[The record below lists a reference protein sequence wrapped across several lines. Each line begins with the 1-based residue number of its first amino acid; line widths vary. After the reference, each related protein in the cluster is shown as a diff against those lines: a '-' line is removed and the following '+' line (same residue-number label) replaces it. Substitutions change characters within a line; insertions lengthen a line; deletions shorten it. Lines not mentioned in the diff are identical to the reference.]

1 MHPGSK
7 IDAKATMG
15 ISGIREEADIS
26 GIQGFIRLKP
36 EDDSVALA
44 NHVILILDLT
54 ASMSSNLKALQSSL
68 FQIVEKLQTNRDK
81 CTIIGFAGSSPKSN
95 PDGAEVFRK
104 FMRINDLKEDIPEMK
119 IMPGTTDFICGLNKA
134 LEVVKE
140 LEIEYGDGYPNH
152 GNESMQWNAHNHIAI
167 FMTDGKNYGN
177 VPWEAVKNLNDEN
190 VTLHTIGLRRK
201 IDTSVRKNLMKM
213 AKIGSGGF
221 SFSRSMEEFNKRV
234 ETLLD
239 LTLNAVTKPTTL
251 RLFTKPD
258 VHFNYA
264 TILGHPEQYADGENP
279 EFNLPALKSGDR
291 KILLFEIE
299 LNRAY
304 PKNTRVP
311 LLRCTSNP
319 NYFAGEEIL
328 ISTPVMPKKNFL
340 SLLSRGPNA
349 DLRVHLLMQQ
359 VENRLENALKEAV
372 DKDNID
378 GFKAKAST
386 SLQNAMERVEE
397 EFAKHPK
404 RTTLIKQ
411 ITILKEK
418 IQSAET
424 ITDPREFFSTIY
436 AIMRTTR

>member
-7 IDAKATMG
+7 IDAKATLG
-15 ISGIREEADIS
+15 ISGIREEAAKS

-36 EDDSVALA
+36 DDDSVALA

-54 ASMSSNLKALQSSL
+54 ASMSRNLGALQSSL

-81 CTIIGFAGSSPKSN
+81 CTIIGFAGRTQKSN

-134 LEVVKE
+134 FKVIKE
-140 LEIEYGDGYPNH
+140 LEIEYGEGYPNH

-177 VPWEAVKNLNDEN
+177 VPWKAVENLKCKN
-190 VTLHTIGLRRK
+190 VTLHTVGLRK
-201 IDTSVRKNLMKM
+201 QIDTKVRKNLMKM

-221 SFSRSMEEFNKRV
+221 SFSRTMEEFNKRV
-234 ETLLD
+234 ETLLG

-251 RLFTKPD
+251 RLFTQPD
-258 VHFNYA
+258 VELNYA
-264 TILGHPEQYADGENP
+264 TILGHPEQYADEENP
-279 EFNLPALKSGDR
+279 EFNLPALKSSER
-291 KILLFEIE
+291 KILLFDVA
-299 LNRAY
+299 LNKAY
-304 PKNTRVP
+304 SKNTRVP
-311 LLRCTSNP
+311 LLKCTSNP
-319 NYFAGEEIL
+319 NYFDGEEVL
-328 ISTPVMPKKNFL
+328 VSTPVMPKKNFL
-340 SLLSRGPNA
+340 NLLSRGSNA
-349 DLRVHLLMQQ
+349 DLRVHLLMHQI
-359 VENRLENALKEAV
+359 ENNLEKALEEAV

-404 RTTLIKQ
+404 RPILIEH
-411 ITILKEK
+411 ITILKES